1 MKVRKS
7 MDDKMIIDLFYE
19 RSEQAIAETRTKY
32 STIVRRTAFHI
43 LNNLQDTEECE
54 NDTYL
59 VAWNKIPPETP
70 DPLAAYLCRIS
81 RNLALKRYEANTALK
96 RNSRF
101 DVSIDELKEVF
112 GTTDNNPA
120 SDYEVKELTNAIESF
135 LDTLKEDERKLFVR
149 RYWFSYSVKDLAA
162 NMQTRPHRVTVKL
175 SRIRGRLQKYLMK
188 EGLMS

>member
-1 MKVRKS
+1 

-43 LNNLQDTEECE
+43 LNNFQDTEECE

-135 LDTLKEDERKLFVR
+135 LDTLKEDDRKLFVR
-149 RYWFSYSVKDLAA
+149 RYWYGISIQQLAKEFAFSESKVKSMLF
-162 NMQTRPHRVTVKL
+162 
-175 SRIRGRLQKYLMK
+175 RIRNKMREYLRK
-188 EGLMS
+188 EGYVL